1 MLLKNKMCKG
11 HEREEGEIER
21 VRQIKRVKVSN
32 FMRNTLNSGNFNI
45 ALIRIVAGHLFFFE
59 T

>member
-1 MLLKNKMCKG
+1 MCKG

-45 ALIRIVAGHLFFFE
+45 AFIRIVAGHLFFFE